1 MSHDWQEYRSHRA
14 LDRDALEWAIKELG
28 TFWAHVVPFDAR
40 HVAAW
45 VWERVEGGRAC
56 RWLGIYP
63 DGAAA
68 RRACERVLEGGAL

>member
-1 MSHDWQEYRSHRA
+1 MTHDWQEYRSHRA

-28 TFWAHVVPFDAR
+28 WFWAHVVPFDSR

-45 VWERVEGGRAC
+45 VWDRVEGGRAC

-63 DGAAA
+63 DCATA
-68 RRACERVLEGGAL
+68 RRACERVLERGRR